1 MARSHLRSLMGMVL
15 QDTWLFGGTIRENIA
30 YSKENA
36 TDSEIYQAAQAARAD
51 HFIRTMP
58 EGYETV
64 LSDEIASLSQGQ
76 RQLLTIARAI
86 LAGPPF

>member
-58 EGYETV
+58 EGYETSFLPLPA
-64 LSDEIASLSQGQ
+64 LSW
-76 RQLLTIARAI
+76 RARHSYS
-86 LAGPPF
+86 G